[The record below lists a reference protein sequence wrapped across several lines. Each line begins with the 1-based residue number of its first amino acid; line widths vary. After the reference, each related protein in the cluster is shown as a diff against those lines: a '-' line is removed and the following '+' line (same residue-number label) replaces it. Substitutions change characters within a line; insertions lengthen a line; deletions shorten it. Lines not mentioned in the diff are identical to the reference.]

1 MATLPLSAVYT
12 FVTGIVHDRNTIRVL
27 AQADAL
33 NAHGNLNTTFLKFL
47 VAEDKKFSFHVL
59 FTLVK
64 LIAIQIPE
72 SSVIAVGPDGSVNVG
87 TAKGESLEQIGTPK
101 EGPSVHGLI
110 RDLRLIGS
118 DVIAVGMGRQAY
130 RRAAPGKWTPFHKG
144 ILQDISL
151 TEVRGFNAVHGL
163 SEKELVAVGWYGEI
177 YRWNGKSWA
186 GEESNTNLILNDVH
200 VAPNG
205 NTYVGGQKGLLLQN
219 SGTSWEMASPDFTDD
234 EIRSLQWFNDEL
246 YIATDDALFALDSR
260 GRVKEVKVSR
270 DACTFDSLHAADG
283 VLLSV
288 GTKDIYWTNDARHWH
303 RLD

>member
-12 FVTGIVHDRNTIRVL
+12 FVAGIVHDRNTIRVL

-47 VAEDKKFSFHVL
+47 VAEDKKVSFHVL

-64 LIAIQIPE
+64 LIAIQTPE
-72 SSVIAVGPDGSVNVG
+72 STVIAVGPDGRVNVG
-87 TAKGESLEQIGTPK
+87 TAKGEYQEQIGTPK

-130 RRAAPGKWTPFHKG
+130 RRGAPCKWTPFHKG

-163 SEKELVAVGWYGEI
+163 SEREFVAVGWYGEI
-177 YRWNGKSWA
+177 YRWNEKSWVR
-186 GEESNTNLILNDVH
+186 EESNTNVILNDVH
-200 VAPNG
+200 VTPNG
-205 NTYVGGQKGLLLQN
+205 RTYVGGQKGLILQN
-219 SGTSWEMASPDFTDD
+219 SGAGWELGPHDFTDD
-234 EIRSLQWFNDEL
+234 EIRSLQWFGDKL
-246 YIATDDALFALDSR
+246 YIATDDALFAMDSR
-260 GRVKEVKVSR
+260 GRVNEVKVSG
-270 DACTFDSLHAADG
+270 DASTFDSLHAGDG

-288 GTKDIYWTNDARHWH
+288 GAKDICWTNDAKHWH